1 MRVRVEVDLPAVLEL
16 DLELQG
22 GCGGLLGGR
31 GMGLRLVEN
40 LAIES

>member
-1 MRVRVEVDLPAVLEL
+1 MRVEVDLPAVLEL

-22 GCGGLLGGR
+22 GRGGLLGGR
-31 GMGLRLVEN
+31 GMGVRLVEN